1 MILTAV
7 EAAVIFAYFA
17 GVGVVATTPVDVLRK
32 KAPVLDQLFAV
43 RPGIGCY
50 WVAVLAV
57 GWPGIPIAMGLNQL
71 SALTKRGA
79 R

>member
-1 MILTAV
+1 MITSAV

-57 GWPGIPIAMGLNQL
+57 GWPGIPIASGLNRL
-71 SALTKRGA
+71 ANHAKRGA